1 MKKQASA
8 QIASFLGAVFLF
20 LSLIMP
26 AAPPRVYAAERVVV
40 VQGDLSKEHE
50 EANKDVSLAS
60 FQKIISLLR
69 RANVPYIST
78 QDTCVEKEGLPPA
91 SVAIFPFNPAISE
104 PGTEHILRFIEAGGK
119 IIVFYM
125 APETLLQ
132 RIGIARCLQP
142 PPAQEPLTGIVWR
155 EKIAGIPSN
164 IIWQPTKY
172 VQVVSWPEAQAIA
185 TWRTASGNDTGQ
197 PAIWLHEAGIFL
209 TSAPL
214 ALSEQSGAL
223 LLRGLIGKL
232 APTLWQYMLPTA
244 PEKLGPYGRFAS
256 LAELYAYVARQ
267 AQTNEAYLFAQ
278 QQAEKAIECL
288 TALQQALANE
298 NIPLALRGEEAARQA
313 AEQAFWASY
322 PSLPNELRGVWMHNY
337 AEPSWPEAAQI
348 LQQAHFNVVFPY
360 MMSGGV
366 AFYRSHVLPIH
377 PTVFQQGDFLAQA
390 VQATKAV
397 KLPLHARMLV
407 LTTLFAP
414 PEIKQNL
421 RAAGRLMCTAKGES
435 VDWLCPSHPANRQA
449 LVAAALELARY
460 GVQGL
465 QFDYLRYPGANTC
478 FCGHCRQKF
487 VRDCHVRI
495 SKWPQDVLTGQWRA
509 QFAQWRREQITS
521 LAAEISRTVR
531 KQFPHICIS
540 AAVFL
545 NWEKHRE
552 TFGQDWIAW
561 LERGLVDFVCPMNYT
576 NDLTRFEEYVRRQ
589 QQWIGQKAPWAT
601 GIGVYADGCRFTGP
615 ELLLEQIRLARAYGA
630 QGFVIFNYRPAL
642 VKDYL
647 PWLSLS
653 VLREPAHCHWL
664 RRSDAYSSNS
674 STLQK
679 QH

>member
-1 MKKQASA
+1 MEKHASS
-8 QIASFLGAVFLF
+8 QIASWLGVVFLL

-40 VQGDLSKEHE
+40 VQGDLSRERG
-50 EANKDVSLAS
+50 EANHNAALKS
-60 FQKIISLLR
+60 FHKIISLLR
-69 RANVPYIST
+69 LTNVPYILTKDSL
-78 QDTCVEKEGLPPA
+78 VEKEGIPSA
-91 SVAIFPFNPAISE
+91 SVAIFPYNPTISAQA
-104 PGTEHILRFIEAGGK
+104 TEHILRFIEAGGK
-119 IIVFYM
+119 IIVFNV
-125 APETLLQ
+125 APEALLQ

-142 PPAQEPLTGIVWR
+142 PPSQEPFTGIVWR
-155 EKIAGIPSN
+155 EHLAGIPSN
-164 IIWQPTKY
+164 IIWQPTDY
-172 VQVVSWPEAQAIA
+172 VQAMSLPGAEPLA
-185 TWRTASGNDTGQ
+185 TWRTASGKDTEQ
-197 PAIWLHEAGIFL
+197 TAIWLHEAGIFI

-214 ALSEQSGAL
+214 GLSEQSGAL
-223 LLRGLIGKL
+223 LLRSLIGKL
-232 APTLWQYMLPTA
+232 APRLWHYMLPTA
-244 PEKLGPYGRFAS
+244 PEKLGPWGRFAS
-256 LAELYAYVARQ
+256 IAELHAYVARQ
-267 AQTNEAYLFAQ
+267 AQTNDAYLFAQ
-278 QQAEKAIECL
+278 QQAEKALECL

-298 NIPLALRGEEAARQA
+298 NIPLALRWEEAAREA

-322 PSLPNELRGVWMHNY
+322 PSMPNELRGVWMHNY

-366 AFYRSHVLPIH
+366 AFYKSRVLPIH
-377 PTVFQQGDFLAQA
+377 PTVFQRGDFLAQA
-390 VQATKAV
+390 VEATKAI

-414 PEIKQNL
+414 PEIKQSL
-421 RAAGRLMCTAKGES
+421 RAAGRLMRTATGES

-449 LVAAALELARY
+449 LVAAALEMARF

-478 FCGHCRQKF
+478 FCPNCRQKF
-487 VRDCHVRI
+487 ARDCHMRLT
-495 SKWPQDVLTGQWRA
+495 KWPEDVLTGQGRA
-509 QFAQWRREQITS
+509 QFIQWRREQITS
-521 LAAEISRTVR
+521 LAAEISRAVR

-561 LERGLVDFVCPMNYT
+561 IERGLVDFVCPMNYT
-576 NDLTRFEEYVRRQ
+576 HDMTRFEEYVRRQ
-589 QQWIGQKAPWAT
+589 QQWIGKKAPWAT
-601 GIGVYADGCRFTGP
+601 GIGVYADGCHFTGP
-615 ELLLEQIRLARAYGA
+615 EMLLEQIRVARDYGA

-653 VLREPAHCHWL
+653 VLREPARCQWL
-664 RRSDAYSSNS
+664 GRSETFSSNAS
-674 STLQK
+674 SLQR
-679 QH
+679 QQ